1 MSEEVYSGIYGFEH
15 VQEESPIIDLLRSS
29 GKFTVEELAARV
41 PNLSWSQIF
50 LAIDMLSR
58 SGHVILRREGSTYTL
73 EMAKPSPVLAGDSHG
88 TTDSDHR

>member
-1 MSEEVYSGIYGFEH
+1 MPEEVYSGIYRFEH

-29 GKFTVEELAARV
+29 GKFTVKELAARV
-41 PNLSWSQIF
+41 PDLSWSQIF
-50 LAIDMLSR
+50 LAIDMLIR
-58 SGHVILRREGSTYTL
+58 SGHIILRREGSTYTL